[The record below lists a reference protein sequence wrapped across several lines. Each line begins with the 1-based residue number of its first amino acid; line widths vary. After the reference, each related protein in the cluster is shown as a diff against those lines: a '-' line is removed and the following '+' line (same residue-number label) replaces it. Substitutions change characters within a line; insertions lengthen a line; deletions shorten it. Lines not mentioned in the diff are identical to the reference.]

1 MIVLLEKNIE
11 LYCIDIIRIFM
22 IKYKLNF
29 ISYHSKLQMF
39 DRFRLED
46 IQYIC
51 LQYIFTKNITG
62 IQNSNILS
70 ILSIQSDVHSDI

>member
-22 IKYKLNF
+22 IEYKLNF

-39 DRFRLED
+39 DRFCLKD
-46 IQYIC
+46 IRFAYNT
-51 LQYIFTKNITG
+51 L
-62 IQNSNILS
+62 L
-70 ILSIQSDVHSDI
+70 